1 MKYLRTFNTKTDYK
15 TAKKGHSLNVPNV
28 SYIKEDGSTYIMPA
42 FANKYNAE
50 AGDILAYTKTS
61 YDKWTNAAEGD
72 AKTAAFNEMY
82 ASIKYIKP
90 EAYAGQ
96 IAQTYIADGIVAV
109 PYSHT
114 DDNTV
119 RVMSLKYMST
129 ATPELGTTNAD
140 PVVWGAFVDI
150 TGIKNHTGGACL
162 NDPDMGDM
170 SGLGSIVTT
179 FLPSD
184 VFTTKEVIG
193 SDSEYY
199 WDTTDDSHV
208 PCPYLAD
215 GSLNPQFRGTDSNG
229 TTLTNNCFS
238 DMNGM
243 SNTKAI
249 IDTLDK
255 TYLDKT
261 LMASAVTNG
270 GNVTINNTT
279 NVSTNTFPAAICC
292 QRYHSVLK
300 PNSVSYSTNN
310 TSTTITYGD
319 WYLPSAGE
327 VAYIIVSRG
336 KIAYALHQINAAHQ
350 NSVAEYNTGWLWSSS
365 EYFGLLAW
373 SLAPSDGTVNNLGK
387 NIGGRVRAFAAF

>member
-1 MKYLRTFNTKTDYK
+1 MKYLKTFDTRADYK
-15 TAKKGHSLNVPNV
+15 RDKKGHSLSLPNV
-28 SYIKEDGSTYIMPA
+28 SYIKKDGSTYITPA
-42 FANKYNAE
+42 ITNKYNAE
-50 AGDILAYTKTS
+50 AGDILCYTKES
-61 YDKWTNAAEGD
+61 YDKWVAATEGD

-90 EAYAGQ
+90 EAYTGQ
-96 IAQTYIADGIVAV
+96 IAETYIADGIVAV

-119 RVMSLKYMST
+119 RVMSLKYMNCDTPESGSLT
-129 ATPELGTTNAD
+129 ATKI
-140 PVVWGAFVDI
+140 VWGAFVDI
-150 TGIKNHTGGACL
+150 QGIKNYPGGVYL
-162 NDPDMGDM
+162 SDPDLGDI
-170 SGLGSIVTT
+170 SGLKSANNVY
-179 FLPSD
+179 LPSD

-199 WDTTDDSHV
+199 WNSANGSHV

-215 GSLNPQFRGTDSNG
+215 GSLNPQFRGMDSNG
-229 TTLTNNCFS
+229 STLQNNCFS

-255 TYLDKT
+255 NHLDKT
-261 LMASAVTNG
+261 LMASTVTNAQ
-270 GNVTINNTT
+270 NVDG
-279 NVSTNTFPAAICC
+279 TNTFPAAICC

-300 PNSVSYSTNN
+300 PNSVLYTPKD

-327 VAYIIVSRG
+327 AAYIIVSRG
-336 KIAYALHQINAAHQ
+336 KIAYALDRINTAHPNSAAAYAL
-350 NSVAEYNTGWLWSSS
+350 SWLWSSS
-365 EYFGLLAW
+365 EYNGYNAW
-373 SLAPSDGTVNNLGK
+373 SLYPSDGYVSSHDSK
-387 NIGGRVRAFAAF
+387 NYPGRVRAFAAF